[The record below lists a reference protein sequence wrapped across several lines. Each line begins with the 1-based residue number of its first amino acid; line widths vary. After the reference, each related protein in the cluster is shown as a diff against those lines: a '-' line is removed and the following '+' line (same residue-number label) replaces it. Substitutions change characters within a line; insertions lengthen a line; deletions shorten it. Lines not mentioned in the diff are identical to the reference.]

1 MFFGT
6 NFQKTYVAVITYHAK
21 YIVAPLKKSHSQS
34 LDSEIGYQQS
44 VYC

>member
-1 MFFGT
+1 M
-6 NFQKTYVAVITYHAK
+6 YVAVITYHAK
-21 YIVAPLKKSHSQS
+21 YTVAPLTKSHYQL